1 MKTKLILSL
10 LISGIAA
17 SSHAA
22 PFAVKVWGTTSAVLT
37 SVPSLVTNACE
48 ISWDYGGCIALRTDG
63 SVVAWGP
70 AWGPGM
76 IVPGCESNI
85 VSIAP
90 GAAVRANG
98 TVVDFGAN
106 VPPGLT
112 NIAATSPGA
121 VLMRNGT
128 VRSWMSFEYFGG
140 TAPLMPPGLSNITSI
155 ASFEQSGCA
164 LTASGRAI
172 FGGGLSAFGNP
183 LQPYVA
189 PADWT
194 NITSVGVT
202 SSRILGLRSDG
213 TVTLAIGSPFVVHRM
228 PAGLETVVAVSAGG
242 YTDLAL
248 LADGPVLTWLNG
260 VPRDSSLL
268 FEAGVLRAVPPM
280 SKVVRICQSPGFSMA
295 LMDLNHAPGPSV
307 IFRQPASQTV
317 PQHGTVS
324 FRVVASAVV
333 AEFPLSYQWFFEN
346 SPIPQATNSIL
357 TLTDL
362 HAANAGNYHV
372 LITSGDQSTNSVTA
386 HLSVVPVVGV
396 QMVTAVYMNGDV
408 GTRYRLEC
416 INSIGSTDVWL
427 TLTNVIL
434 PSDPYIFFDL
444 SAIGQPK
451 RVYRQVQIQ

>member
-70 AWGPGM
+70 AWGPGV

-112 NIAATSPGA
+112 NVAATSPGA
-121 VLMRNGT
+121 VLMRDGT

-155 ASFEQSGCA
+155 ASFEQIGCA

-194 NITSVGVT
+194 NIASVSV
-202 SSRILGLRSDG
+202 SWSRILALRSDG
-213 TVTLAIGSPFVVHRM
+213 TLALALTFPFQTFRV
-228 PAGLETVVAVSAGG
+228 PEGLETVVAVSAGG

-248 LADGPVLTWLNG
+248 LADGRVLSWLNG
-260 VPRDSSLL
+260 VPRGSL
-268 FEAGVLRAVPPM
+268 EAGVLKPVPAM
-280 SKVVRICQSPGFSMA
+280 SKVVRICQSPDFSMA
-295 LMDLNHAPGPSV
+295 LMDLNHAPGPPV

-346 SPIPQATNSIL
+346 SPIPQGTNSVL

-362 HAANAGNYHV
+362 HAANSGNYHV

-396 QMVTAVYMNGDV
+396 QMVPAVYMNGDV

-416 INSIGSTDVWL
+416 INSIGSTDAWL

-451 RVYRQVQIQ
+451 RMYRQVQIQ